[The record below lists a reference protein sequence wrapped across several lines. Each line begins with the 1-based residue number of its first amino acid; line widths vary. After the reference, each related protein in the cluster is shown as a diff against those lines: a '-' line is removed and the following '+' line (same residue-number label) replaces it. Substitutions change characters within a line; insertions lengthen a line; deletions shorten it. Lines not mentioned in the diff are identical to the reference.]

1 MDWRIGV
8 IIAALYAAGMI
19 WRAASFFAWRN
30 KHAPGMPINAA
41 RLVPDIMFWP
51 YSYFKRWV
59 LYSELKRMTL
69 TTKKEF
75 VKMMQKIINEE
86 EQIIKEEERRNDH
99 V

>member
-1 MDWRIGV
+1 MNWKIGV
-8 IIAALYAAGMI
+8 IIAVIYAAGML

-30 KHAPGMPINAA
+30 KNAPGAQIDAA

-51 YSYFKRWV
+51 YTCFKRWA
-59 LYSELKRMTL
+59 LYSELKHMTL

-75 VKMMQKIINEE
+75 VKMLQEWITEE
-86 EQIIKEEERRNDH
+86 EGRDDN